1 MVMTHNHNDN
11 RFFGLIYGICATI
24 VLIALS
30 LFLGS
35 CHALKN
41 VKHDVKDSVVVKV
54 HDSVIYKTVIN
65 TKDSVVIKDTAI
77 GISSGSVGIILP
89 FNSKADTT
97 IRKGN
102 STLRRH
108 IDNAGNEH
116 IDCNTDSLTIVIND
130 LQLIVR
136 QKSVVADSLNNTI
149 QSTILSHSD
158 IQIKEVSQSWFGRT
172 WAKVK
177 NYFAWFGLLCLL
189 HLIYKLYKLVRGR
202 YFLK

>member
-1 MVMTHNHNDN
+1 MTHHHNDN
-11 RFFGLIYGICATI
+11 RYFGLIYGISTI
-24 VLIALS
+24 VALIVIIVVLS
-30 LFLGS
+30 S
-35 CHALKN
+35 CHTLKN

-77 GISSGSVGIILP
+77 GISSVSVGVILP

-97 IRKGN
+97 IRKGS

-136 QKSVVADSLNNTI
+136 QKSVVADSLNHTI
-149 QSTILSHSD
+149 QSTMLSHSD
-158 IQIKEVSQSWFGRT
+158 IQVKEVSQSWFGRT
-172 WAKVK
+172 WQKVK

-189 HLIYKLYKLVRGR
+189 YLIFKIVKR
-202 YFLK
+202 YFIK